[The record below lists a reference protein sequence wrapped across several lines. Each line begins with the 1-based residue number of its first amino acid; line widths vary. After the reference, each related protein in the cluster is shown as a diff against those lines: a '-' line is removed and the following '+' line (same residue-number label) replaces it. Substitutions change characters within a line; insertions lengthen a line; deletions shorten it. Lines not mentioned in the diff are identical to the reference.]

1 MMPVLLHFAGRADY
15 HDAWIRLDAHAEQL
29 LQDLGLG
36 RLDFSLEPG
45 PPPSRSRPF
54 VSCAMPF
61 ELDAA
66 RPCHIYRTP
75 P

>member
-36 RLDFSLEPG
+36 RLDFSGRFLPRAEPKLLVLRRG
-45 PPPSRSRPF
+45 P
-54 VSCAMPF
+54 
-61 ELDAA
+61 LW
-66 RPCHIYRTP
+66 
-75 P
+75 